1 MVMNENKAVLSTQ
14 GAVVGAL
21 LIDPQICGEL
31 FAETSPRDLVTAE
44 YRSVYEAARS
54 LFLEGRAVD
63 PVTVLDRMGG
73 GAETRKFLSE
83 LIEITPTS
91 ANWREYARLLRE
103 QARLYRLQRAGERL
117 TQAATLD
124 EARAVLSE
132 AQEDSSDME
141 SGDIVSITQG
151 TLDFVTRQSE
161 PVKYIEFGIDRLDR
175 KLYAS
180 LGDFVVIGGRPSA
193 GKTLLSVQMADVL
206 SQTYRVGYF
215 SLETSPGKIYDRFF
229 SQAIPIDFGS
239 IKRHTMT
246 ANDHAALAY
255 HKRRFLR
262 QSLDV
267 IRAGGYTVEKIQ
279 TETLRKRYQ
288 VICVDYLQLVRLERA
303 KPGNR
308 TEEVGAVSRALHTLA
323 QRHNVLVI
331 ALAQLSR
338 APKGVKANPT
348 LSDLRESGQI
358 EQDADIVMTL
368 SVKIPKD
375 DESPTT
381 DRLLQILK
389 NKEGGLGKID
399 FFFDGKHQQLTE
411 YLEMSD
417 IPAPKER
424 RAPRPMPEPDPQMS
438 LDGGGH

>member
-1 MVMNENKAVLSTQ
+1 M
-14 GAVVGAL
+14 
-21 LIDPQICGEL
+21 
-31 FAETSPRDLVTAE
+31 
-44 YRSVYEAARS
+44 
-54 LFLEGRAVD
+54 
-63 PVTVLDRMGG
+63 
-73 GAETRKFLSE
+73 
-83 LIEITPTS
+83 
-91 ANWREYARLLRE
+91 
-103 QARLYRLQRAGERL
+103 
-117 TQAATLD
+117 
-124 EARAVLSE
+124 
-132 AQEDSSDME
+132 
-141 SGDIVSITQG
+141 
-151 TLDFVTRQSE
+151 
-161 PVKYIEFGIDRLDR
+161 
-175 KLYAS
+175 
-180 LGDFVVIGGRPSA
+180 
-193 GKTLLSVQMADVL
+193 
-206 SQTYRVGYF
+206 
-215 SLETSPGKIYDRFF
+215 
-229 SQAIPIDFGS
+229 
-239 IKRHTMT
+239 
-246 ANDHAALAY
+246 
-255 HKRRFLR
+255 
-262 QSLDV
+262 
-267 IRAGGYTVEKIQ
+267 
-279 TETLRKRYQ
+279 
-288 VICVDYLQLVRLERA
+288 ICVDYVQLVRLERA

-375 DESPTT
+375 DEPPTT

-399 FFFDGKHQQLTE
+399 FFFDGKHQRLTE